1 MKMTNKI
8 ILRELELKD
17 LEDYLYWTL
26 PSREY
31 HKYNGPYFKKPSYE
45 EQKEY
50 VEDLKIQLKKC
61 KKNVLGNKK
70 IIADFESDEIIGEVN
85 WYWKS
90 EETLWMEVGLVIFNE
105 NYWGCGIGFKA
116 LTLWIDEIFDSNPK
130 LVRIGLS
137 TWSGNL
143 RMIKLAEKLG
153 LKKEAV
159 YRKARI
165 VDGKYYDS
173 LSFGLLKEEWTLLKK
188 QKTSPFKNKF
198 S

>member
-1 MKMTNKI
+1 MKNKI

-17 LEDYLYWTL
+17 LEDYLDWTQ

-31 HKYNGPYFKKPSYE
+31 HKYNGPYFKKSSEE

-50 VEDLKIQLKKC
+50 VEDLKIQLKKGE
-61 KKNVLGNKK
+61 KNVLSNKK
-70 IIADFESDEIIGEVN
+70 IIANFESDEIIGEVN

-105 NYWGCGIGFKA
+105 NYWGCGIGYEA
-116 LTLWIDEIFDSNPK
+116 LILWIDEIFDCNSD

-137 TWSGNL
+137 TWSGNI
-143 RMIKLAEKLG
+143 RMIKLAEKLE

-173 LSFGLLKEEWTLLKK
+173 VSFGLLKEEWTLWKK
-188 QKTSPFKNKF
+188 
-198 S
+198 